1 MGTGSIYKRVLFINK
16 LTTIIP
22 RRRPN
27 KSYTPETPIHNFG
40 QYYVSFTKLILLETT
55 NYLAFRNL
63 FLLET
68 IVAQFEWKYAEGLH
82 KLMDKIAGNLN
93 NNYKNV
99 RDKIGQ

>member
-1 MGTGSIYKRVLFINK
+1 M
-16 LTTIIP
+16 
-22 RRRPN
+22 
-27 KSYTPETPIHNFG
+27 
-40 QYYVSFTKLILLETT
+40 
-55 NYLAFRNL
+55 
-63 FLLET
+63 LET